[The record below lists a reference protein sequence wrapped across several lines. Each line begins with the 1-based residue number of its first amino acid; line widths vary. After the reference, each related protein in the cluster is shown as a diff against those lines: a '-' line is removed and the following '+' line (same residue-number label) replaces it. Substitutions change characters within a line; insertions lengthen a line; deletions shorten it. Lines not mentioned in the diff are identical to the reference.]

1 MIVILSQIPTFL
13 CTNNNE
19 YTNCTQEFQCANF
32 PNISYPFWGGNR
44 PDYCGHPNFRL
55 DCRGDAPRITIQSAY
70 RVLAIDT
77 TTRTLTVVRE
87 EFWNNT
93 CPTQFQNTTLDTAH
107 FTYLSDSQN
116 LTLYYGCQ
124 RILASQTAIPGQL
137 NCSADGTNN
146 TISFATTSVTSS
158 TNINIST
165 CQTNVIVPVNQI
177 EAVAFAINSI
187 NVRQVIRSGVGLKW
201 DANNTVC
208 DQCVQSNGTCGSN
221 SSSSGSF
228 LCYCPDHRSHKISCN
243 TSQSQTKKISFT
255 ITCLITI
262 IFCLKRRFASS
273 ANVLAFWKKESA
285 DDQNVEA
292 FIRNHRSLSP
302 KRYRYSDI
310 NKITNSFKDKLGQ
323 GGYGSAYKG
332 ELSDGRL
339 VAVKVLSQ
347 TEGNGQ
353 EFINEVASI
362 SRTSHVN
369 IVNLLGFCFEAKRRA
384 LIYEFMAKGSLD
396 KFICNDKSAS
406 TNCRLEWR
414 ILYQIALGIAR
425 GLEYL
430 HRGCSTRIVHFDI
443 KPHNILLDEDL
454 RPKISDFGLAKLC
467 QTKQSVISMLGARGT
482 AGYIAPEVFS
492 RTFGQVSHK
501 SDVYSYG
508 MMVLEMTGARDQ
520 KVGVVQTSEKYFP
533 HWIYE
538 HLEHYKY
545 LRLHDIVTTKEEEET
560 VRKMILVGLW
570 CIQTSPSDRPP
581 MSKVVEML
589 EGSLLSLQIPPKP
602 YLFAPTRADPSAQD
616 PSHSLGTTTMV
627 EEMSEGRLQSM
638 QISPLSSFLLEQYTN
653 CSQAFQFRR
662 FSLNCTGDAPLITIQ
677 TRPYRVLTINDST
690 QILKVVREE
699 FWENIC
705 PTQFV
710 NATVDNT
717 PFTYISPQDLML
729 YYGCF
734 PSLITASNMTTVT
747 SCHKVVSVQ
756 VDQTEAAAFASS
768 LTSNSTSVNVTH
780 VLDSGV
786 ELQWDA
792 NNSICDQCIGSGGK
806 CGSNTSSGLFACY
819 CLDKP
824 YAFTCN
830 TNQSGTAKKECVDDR
845 NVEAFIRNY
854 GSLTPKQY
862 RYSDLKKITSSF
874 KDKLRQ
880 GGYGSVYKGKLSDG
894 RLVAV
899 KVLSQTEGN
908 GQEFINEVASISR
921 TSHVNVVNLLGFCFE
936 TKTRALIYE
945 FIANGLL
952 DKFICNDESV
962 NTNCR
967 LEWSTL
973 YQIAVGIAR
982 GLEYLHRGCSTR
994 ISIISMF
1001 GARGTV
1007 GYIALEVFSKT
1018 FGQVSHKSDVYSYGM
1033 MVLEM
1038 TGARDQKVV
1047 VQTSEKYFPHWIY
1060 EHLEHEKDL
1069 RLHGVVTTTEEEE
1082 TVRKMILVGLWCI
1095 QSNPSDRP
1103 PMSKVVEMLEGNLQS
1118 LQIPPKPYLFP
1129 PTRANPSTQKTS
1141 NSLWTMNMVEE
1152 TPEDGLQY

>member
-1 MIVILSQIPTFL
+1 MNTYFFPSSCVFLMIVILSQIPTFL

-165 CQTNVIVPVNQI
+165 CQTNVIVPVNQT
-177 EAVAFAINSI
+177 EAVAFAVNSI

-243 TSQSQTKKISFT
+243 TNQSQTRSTSRFHLGSKLRLRLTIAFT

-323 GGYGSAYKG
+323 GGYGSVYKG

-396 KFICNDKSAS
+396 KFICNDESAS

-430 HRGCSTRIVHFDI
+430 HRGCSMRIVHFDI

-638 QISPLSSFLLEQYTN
+638 QISPLSSFLL
-653 CSQAFQFRR
+653 
-662 FSLNCTGDAPLITIQ
+662 
-677 TRPYRVLTINDST
+677 
-690 QILKVVREE
+690 
-699 FWENIC
+699 
-705 PTQFV
+705 
-710 NATVDNT
+710 
-717 PFTYISPQDLML
+717 
-729 YYGCF
+729 
-734 PSLITASNMTTVT
+734 
-747 SCHKVVSVQ
+747 
-756 VDQTEAAAFASS
+756 
-768 LTSNSTSVNVTH
+768 
-780 VLDSGV
+780 
-786 ELQWDA
+786 
-792 NNSICDQCIGSGGK
+792 
-806 CGSNTSSGLFACY
+806 
-819 CLDKP
+819 
-824 YAFTCN
+824 
-830 TNQSGTAKKECVDDR
+830 
-845 NVEAFIRNY
+845 
-854 GSLTPKQY
+854 
-862 RYSDLKKITSSF
+862 
-874 KDKLRQ
+874 
-880 GGYGSVYKGKLSDG
+880 
-894 RLVAV
+894 
-899 KVLSQTEGN
+899 
-908 GQEFINEVASISR
+908 
-921 TSHVNVVNLLGFCFE
+921 
-936 TKTRALIYE
+936 
-945 FIANGLL
+945 
-952 DKFICNDESV
+952 
-962 NTNCR
+962 
-967 LEWSTL
+967 
-973 YQIAVGIAR
+973 
-982 GLEYLHRGCSTR
+982 
-994 ISIISMF
+994 
-1001 GARGTV
+1001 
-1007 GYIALEVFSKT
+1007 
-1018 FGQVSHKSDVYSYGM
+1018 
-1033 MVLEM
+1033 
-1038 TGARDQKVV
+1038 
-1047 VQTSEKYFPHWIY
+1047 
-1060 EHLEHEKDL
+1060 
-1069 RLHGVVTTTEEEE
+1069 
-1082 TVRKMILVGLWCI
+1082 
-1095 QSNPSDRP
+1095 
-1103 PMSKVVEMLEGNLQS
+1103 
-1118 LQIPPKPYLFP
+1118 
-1129 PTRANPSTQKTS
+1129 
-1141 NSLWTMNMVEE
+1141 
-1152 TPEDGLQY
+1152 